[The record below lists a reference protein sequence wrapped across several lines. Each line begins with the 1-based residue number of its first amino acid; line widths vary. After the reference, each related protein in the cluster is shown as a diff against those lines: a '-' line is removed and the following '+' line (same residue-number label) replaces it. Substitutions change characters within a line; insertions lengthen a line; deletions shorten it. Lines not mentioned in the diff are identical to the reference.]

1 MTGLISMALYFV
13 GRFRVSLIRP
23 ERKKTAR
30 GLTLLFKTD
39 KPFRRKLHCCKNGV
53 NRLKIVVVYGV
64 TFPPKIQVLFFNVQA
79 SFSNVML
86 TIKI

>member
-64 TFPPKIQVLFFNVQA
+64 TFPPKFKFCFLTYKLPFQ
-79 SFSNVML
+79 ML
-86 TIKI
+86 C